1 LPEPASIALKEE
13 MHSLR
18 ETAASRDTCDLCGL
32 PLGHS
37 KSEEL
42 IREEK
47 LRFCC
52 PGCRQ
57 VFLLLSSDGALPVD
71 FRKKELY
78 AVCLELGI
86 IPNGKA
92 GPIPSVSDAKL
103 DPLARRSL
111 RPGTPDGDEEPAT
124 WHNPDLPPLD
134 LVMRLE
140 GMWCPACAWLIEEV
154 LRRIPGVLEPHVS
167 FLTDAV
173 QMKYLPHVVSP
184 IEITVKIARLGYRTS
199 PLSEAGSDASGKR
212 DLLARLGVSAILSA
226 NVMMVSC
233 ALYFGFFRDLSSTV
247 IGYFSYPMLAIA
259 TPVLFY
265 GGFPIL
271 RKAASG
277 LSYGKT
283 SMDTLISMGVL
294 AAYCYSILQMA
305 RGSIHLYFDTA
316 CMLVTLVLA
325 GKYIETWARQR
336 VSAGIA
342 ELYGL
347 ASQKV
352 RLQNDGWEV
361 WVSSDAVK
369 PGDHFLVYSEE
380 RVPVDGRVAQ
390 GAGSLDESIVTGESR
405 PQHKGPGEDVMAG
418 SLLKDG
424 KLLLT
429 ATRAGSE
436 SSLRQMISLVRD
448 ALDRKVPVELLAD
461 RITAFFVPAV
471 LLIAGIAALLMFV
484 HNVPAHEVL
493 LRSLTVLLI
502 SCPCAL
508 GIATP
513 LVKVA
518 MLGVG
523 RSKGLL
529 IRDPGALERAKDLDV
544 LFFDKTGTITEG
556 DFSLQRVITGG
567 LPEEE
572 VLSRLAALELRSSH
586 FLAREIVRRAHQSG
600 TDIREAEQV
609 EEVQG
614 RGVKGVVGNDRVM
627 VGNRSF
633 MTEEQMA
640 VPATFD
646 EATAVWQRQ
655 GMTVLFFGWKSEVKG
670 ILVFGDPV
678 KVGARDLVNRLRDQ
692 GIAVWLVSGDAKET
706 TAAVAASVGIEECR
720 GQMLPAEKAR
730 LILSLKL
737 AGKKVGM
744 VGDGLNDAAA
754 LAQADVGIAFGVG
767 SGLIREASDIA
778 ILAAEPGR
786 VLDVLDLSWLATRT
800 IRQNLLFA
808 FLYNATAI
816 PLAVSGLLN
825 PLIAVIAMFGSSF
838 TVIGNALRIT
848 RMKQT
853 RVPGRR
859 QVLEAGAG
867 GFA

>member
-1 LPEPASIALKEE
+1 MRSF
-13 MHSLR
+13 R
-18 ETAASRDTCDLCGL
+18 ETGVPKDTCDLCGL
-32 PLGHS
+32 PLGRS
-37 KSEEL
+37 NTKELMGEEL
-42 IREEK
+42 

-57 VFLLLSSDGALPVD
+57 VFLLLSAERGSLPEN
-71 FRKKELY
+71 FKETELY
-78 AVCLELGI
+78 RICVESGI
-86 IPNGKA
+86 ISH
-92 GPIPSVSDAKL
+92 GP
-103 DPLARRSL
+103 
-111 RPGTPDGDEEPAT
+111 PDGLADGRTGAINPAIDSEI
-124 WHNPDLPPLD
+124 DLPPLN
-134 LVMRLE
+134 LAMRLE

-154 LRRIPGVLEPHVS
+154 LRRTPGVLEPRVS
-167 FLTDAV
+167 FLSDTV
-173 QMKYLPHVVSP
+173 QMKYLPHLVSP
-184 IEITVKIARLGYRTS
+184 LEITAKIARLGYRAS
-199 PLSEAGSDASGKR
+199 PPSEARSNASGKD

-247 IGYFSYPMLAIA
+247 IGYFSYPLLAIA
-259 TPVLFY
+259 TPVVFY

-277 LSYGKT
+277 LIYGKT

-294 AAYCYSILQMA
+294 AAYFYSILQMA

-342 ELYGL
+342 ELWDL
-347 ASQKV
+347 ANQKV
-352 RLQNDGWEV
+352 RLQTVGREE
-361 WVSSDAVK
+361 WVNSDAVK
-369 PGDHFLVYSEE
+369 PGDRFLVYSEE

-390 GAGSLDESIVTGESR
+390 GTGLLDESIVTGESR
-405 PQHKGPGEDVMAG
+405 PLHKGPGEDVMAG

-424 KLLLT
+424 ELVLT
-429 ATRAGSE
+429 ATRVGSE
-436 SSLRQMISLVRD
+436 SSLQQMVSLVRE

-471 LLIAGIAALLMFV
+471 LFIAAIAALFLFV
-484 HNVPAHEVL
+484 RNVPADEVL

-518 MLGVG
+518 MLGIG

-544 LFFDKTGTITEG
+544 LLFDKTGTITEG
-556 DFSLQRVITGG
+556 NFALQSVITEGF
-567 LPEEE
+567 PEEE

-586 FLAREIVRRAHQSG
+586 FLAREIVRSARQSG
-600 TDIREAEQV
+600 INIGEAEHV

-614 RGVKGVVGNDRVM
+614 RGVKGVVGNDTVV

-633 MTEEQMA
+633 MTEQQMA
-640 VPATFD
+640 LPATFD
-646 EATAVWQRQ
+646 SAAAIRQRQ
-655 GMTVLFFGWKSEVKG
+655 GMTVLFFGWEGEVKG

-678 KVGARDLVNRLRDQ
+678 RAGIRELVNRLRER

-720 GQMLPAEKAR
+720 GQMLPAEKAH
-730 LILSLKL
+730 LVVSLKR
-737 AGKKVGM
+737 AGRKVGM

-754 LAQADVGIAFGVG
+754 LAQADVGFALGVG
-767 SGLIREASDIA
+767 SDLIREASDIA

-786 VLDVLDLSWLATRT
+786 VLDVLDLSQLATKT

-825 PLIAVIAMFGSSF
+825 PLIAVVAMFGSSF

-848 RMKQT
+848 RMKRT
-853 RVPGRR
+853 V
-859 QVLEAGAG
+859 AA
-867 GFA
+867 

>member
-1 LPEPASIALKEE
+1 MRSF
-13 MHSLR
+13 R
-18 ETAASRDTCDLCGL
+18 ETGTPKDTCDLCGL
-32 PLGHS
+32 PLGRS

-42 IREEK
+42 IGEEM

-57 VFLLLSSDGALPVD
+57 VFLLLSAERGRLPAH
-71 FRKKELY
+71 FKETDLY
-78 AVCLELGI
+78 RICVESGI
-86 IPNGKA
+86 ISR
-92 GPIPSVSDAKL
+92 GP
-103 DPLARRSL
+103 
-111 RPGTPDGDEEPAT
+111 PDGLPDGRTGAINPAVDSEI
-124 WHNPDLPPLD
+124 DLPPLN
-134 LVMRLE
+134 LAMRLE

-154 LRRIPGVLEPHVS
+154 LRRTPGVLEPRVS
-167 FLTDAV
+167 FLSDTV
-173 QMKYLPHVVSP
+173 QMQYLPHLVSP
-184 IEITVKIARLGYRTS
+184 LEITAKIARLGYRAS
-199 PLSEAGSDASGKR
+199 PPSEARSNASGKD

-247 IGYFSYPMLAIA
+247 IGYFSYPLLAIA
-259 TPVLFY
+259 TPVVFY

-271 RKAASG
+271 RKAAAG
-277 LSYGKT
+277 LIYGKT

-294 AAYCYSILQMA
+294 AAFFYSILQMA

-336 VSAGIA
+336 VSAGIG
-342 ELYGL
+342 ELWDL
-347 ASQKV
+347 ANQKV
-352 RLQNDGWEV
+352 RLQTIGREE
-361 WVSSDAVK
+361 WVNCDAIK
-369 PGDHFLVYSEE
+369 PGDRFLVYPEE

-390 GAGSLDESIVTGESR
+390 GTGLLDESIVTGEPR
-405 PQHKGPGEDVMAG
+405 PLYKGPGEDVMAG

-424 KLLLT
+424 ELVLT
-429 ATRAGSE
+429 ATRVGSE
-436 SSLRQMISLVRD
+436 SSLQQMVSLVRE

-461 RITAFFVPAV
+461 RMTAFFVPVV
-471 LLIAGIAALLMFV
+471 LFIAAIAALFLFV
-484 HNVPAHEVL
+484 RNVPADEVL

-518 MLGVG
+518 MLGIG

-544 LFFDKTGTITEG
+544 LLFDKTGTITEG
-556 DFSLQRVITGG
+556 NFALQGVITEGF
-567 LPEEE
+567 PEEE

-586 FLAREIVRRAHQSG
+586 FLARGIVRRARQSG
-600 TDIREAEQV
+600 TNIGEAEHV

-614 RGVKGVVGNDRVM
+614 RGVKGVVGNDTVI

-633 MTEEQMA
+633 MTEQQMA
-640 VPATFD
+640 LPATFD
-646 EATAVWQRQ
+646 SAAAIRQRQ
-655 GMTVLFFGWKSEVKG
+655 GMTILFFGWEGDVKG
-670 ILVFGDPV
+670 ILVFGDQV
-678 KVGARDLVNRLRDQ
+678 RAGIRELVNRLQER

-720 GQMLPAEKAR
+720 GQMLPAEKAH
-730 LILSLKL
+730 LIVSLKR
-737 AGKKVGM
+737 AGRKVGM

-754 LAQADVGIAFGVG
+754 LAQADVGFAFGVG
-767 SGLIREASDIA
+767 SDLIREASDIA

-786 VLDVLDLSWLATRT
+786 VLDVLDLSQLATKT

-825 PLIAVIAMFGSSF
+825 PLIAVVAMFGSSF

-848 RMKQT
+848 RMKQN
-853 RVPGRR
+853 RR
-859 QVLEAGAG
+859 LPDQRLEVSEAGAG
-867 GFA
+867 GIA